1 MMVRSSVGEFHL
13 VQGAAKVICIFG
25 ERLIEV
31 TTLSRGAM
39 RKQQGCAFREHQQQS
54 PLYVTDWLKR
64 REILSL
70 LQEAAKQ

>member
-1 MMVRSSVGEFHL
+1 MIEKFSMGEFHSL
-13 VQGAAKVICIFG
+13 NPAANIVCLFG

>member
-1 MMVRSSVGEFHL
+1 MLGANIVGDF
-13 VQGAAKVICIFG
+13 QSPQPAAKVVCILG

-31 TTLSRGAM
+31 TALSRGAM
-39 RKQQGCAFREHQQQS
+39 QKQQGCASRERQQQS

-70 LQEAAKQ
+70 QQEAAKQ